1 MLPLSETEFNNC
13 WQLLPRETQE
23 LFLRHHHHCQTI
35 HHRELH
41 DEADASPV
49 VDPSA
54 LQWHAFWLEPTQC
67 FRVTYF
73 ETFNWMRTSKSLLT
87 WRKIARNHTK
97 LETQR
102 TQLETLETELLKAE
116 LGQHAWQIRKASP
129 RDDIVKTVALVF
141 LEDVMEKL
149 FEPLEQC
156 NANNI
161 EANWKKHLLKTTQR
175 LAYMEIILNGHCWMM
190 VCSPTD
196 GKLCIA
202 ATPRHQSRVNDISEK
217 VKGESNSRVLEDVC
231 CGEDGDEREEGR
243 RERAC
248 SEGRRERAC
257 CGLRGKKGACMLR
270 RERAC
275 CVSES
280 AGVCMVRTQCVC
292 C

>member
-23 LFLRHHHHCQTI
+23 LFLRHHHCQTI

-116 LGQHAWQIRKASP
+116 LGQHAWQVRKASP

-156 NANNI
+156 NENNI